1 MSVSFQLGID
11 RNGVVTTDTKNGFRL
26 TWKPGLSNGNDGCS
40 ICIELSWFPHS
51 TLDSSIIGL
60 VEFFL
65 DGEWNRSWFTENW
78 FDIWLEL
85 DLQLEVFETA
95 QFRLKEVR
103 ELLAKLLACL
113 LEGDI
118 GL

>member
-1 MSVSFQLGID
+1 MSVSFQLEID
-11 RNGVVTTDTKNGFRL
+11 HNGVIAADMKNGLCL
-26 TWKPGLSNGNDGCS
+26 TGKQGLPNENNGHS
-40 ICIELSWFPHS
+40 IDIELSWFPHS
-51 TLDSSIIGL
+51 TLDSSTICL
-60 VEFFL
+60 VDFLL
-65 DGEWNRSWFTENW
+65 DGEWNHPWFTENR
-78 FDIWLEL
+78 FDVWLEL

-95 QFRLKEVR
+95 EFRLEEVR